1 MRFIQSLTRALP
13 PGVRSKLTAAVRKA
27 IVSQGFVPHDA
38 KNHYAEDGL
47 YTIHNDS
54 FRRDPRFRAAYERG
68 IQAGNGVDQHLE
80 WRIHVALWAASTAL
94 HAPGDFVECGVNAGF
109 VSSAI
114 MRRLNWASLA
124 RTYYLID
131 TFAGPVIG
139 QYSEAETQAGMTQM
153 VERARA
159 AGAYVTDVNRAR
171 SNFAEWPNAV
181 VVQGAVPEVL
191 PQIRTAQVAFL
202 HLDMNCAMPERAA
215 LEHFWPLL
223 SRGGVVLLDDYAY
236 AGHGNQKE
244 AMDATAGA
252 LGADVLSLPTG
263 QGLIV
268 R

>member
-1 MRFIQSLTRALP
+1 MRLIQSLTRVLP
-13 PGVRSKLTAAVRKA
+13 PGVVPAATAVRKA
-27 IVSQGFVPHDA
+27 IVSQGFVPYDA

-47 YTIHNDS
+47 YTIHNDA

-68 IQAGNGVDQHLE
+68 IRAGNGVDQHLE
-80 WRIHVALWAASTAL
+80 WRVHVALGPPHRA
-94 HAPGDFVECGVNAGF
+94 HVPGDFVECGVNAGF

-114 MRRLNWASLA
+114 MERLNWASLP
-124 RTYYLID
+124 RTYYLVD
-131 TFAGPVIG
+131 TFAGPVME
-139 QYSEAETQAGMTQM
+139 QYSEAEQQAGMKQM

-159 AGAYVTDVNRAR
+159 AGAYVTDVSRAR
-171 SNFAEWPNAV
+171 SNFAEWPNAA

-191 PQIRTAQVAFL
+191 PRVPASQVAFL

-223 SRGGVVLLDDYAY
+223 AVAVVLLDDYAY

-244 AMDATAGA
+244 AIDAAA
-252 LGADVLSLPTG
+252 AELGVGVLSLPTG